1 MVAENSREYYSLNM
15 AVAYHEIAAGIKS
28 IDLDS
33 KIMLK
38 EYCEQLIHEE
48 RRARLIRNVEAS
60 LREGAE
66 GKLKTYNS
74 VKELRAALDAD

>member
-1 MVAENSREYYSLNM
+1 MVA
-15 AVAYHEIAAGIKS
+15 AYHEIVEGIKS
-28 IDLDS
+28 IDLQS

-48 RRARLIRNVEAS
+48 RRAQLVRNVEAGM
-60 LREGAE
+60 REEAE

-74 VKELRAALDAD
+74 VKELRATMDAS

>member
-1 MVAENSREYYSLNM
+1 MVVKITEEKYVMNM
-15 AVAYHEIAAGIKS
+15 AIAYHEIAAGIKS
-28 IDLDS
+28 VDLDS

-60 LREGAE
+60 LREETE

-74 VKELRAALDAD
+74 MKELRADLDAD